1 LLTDG
6 EVAALTAL
14 TDESAATL
22 NKPTQSTL
30 DALDNL
36 AVRTASA

>member
-1 LLTDG
+1 LTDD

-14 TDESAATL
+14 TDEATARL
-22 NKPTQSTL
+22 DQPTQSTL
-30 DALDNL
+30 EALNDL